1 MMSEMSA
8 TYEQLPG
15 RMNLAFSQGD
25 DFSSLID
32 FSISLESH
40 TVSAGI
46 TSLVTGLTVLSFT
59 TTFVSRGNGQVN
71 ISLTDTQTASL
82 ARGTYG
88 WNLKW
93 TAGDVTRTAL
103 TGMVE
108 VA

>member
-1 MMSEMSA
+1 MIA

-15 RMNLAFSQGD
+15 KINLAFSQGD

-32 FSISLESH
+32 FSISLVDH

-46 TSLVTGLTVLSFT
+46 TSLVTGLPVLSFT
-59 TTFVSRGNGQVN
+59 INAVSLASGQIN
-71 ISLTDTQTASL
+71 IALTDTQTASL

-93 TAGDVTRTAL
+93 TVGDVTRTAL
-103 TGMVE
+103 TGIVE